1 MRLSRKLLMVS
12 VAALMGVSPVLGAA
26 ANEVATVSAVST
38 SRIYMTNG
46 KKSRIT
52 ATRTVRMVN
61 RYGKKTNRVAKRNGK
76 YLIWRVS
83 WINGGL
89 YYAIQSDLKYW
100 LPASATAGT
109 VHYRSGKHNYQ
120 LTTNG
125 TSSVNGNGPVM
136 TTAKKV
142 ANRQTSSKTTKKAVK
157 KSSKKATKKART
169 AKKST
174 SSKKVTYMTTIRKA
188 VVYNAKGKAVKT
200 YLGSA
205 KNTPIGKNVT
215 LRNLGTKT
223 IKGTKYYAL
232 KPNAYYV
239 KASDVKAGK

>member
-1 MRLSRKLLMVS
+1 MVS
-12 VAALMGVSPVLGAA
+12 VAALMGVSPVLGVA
-26 ANEVATVSAVST
+26 ANEAVTVNAAST
-38 SRIYMTNG
+38 STIYMTNG

-52 ATRTVRMVN
+52 ATRTVKMVN

-76 YLIWRVS
+76 YMIWRVS

-125 TSSVNGNGPVM
+125 TSSVSGNGPVM
-136 TTAKKV
+136 KTAQKV
-142 ANRQTSSKTTKKAVK
+142 AKRQASAKNNKKAAK
-157 KSSKKATKKART
+157 KSSKKTSSKKTST

-174 SSKKVTYMTTIRKA
+174 TSKKVTYMTTVRKA

-215 LRNLGTKT
+215 LKNLGTKT